1 MAELAERTDEHWT
14 QKREEVSS
22 SRPIVFLVWLVSHLP
37 LWFVGLLAFPISF
50 FYFACSKR
58 ARNES
63 RAYQNRLLRYTA
75 GKDDRIRRPHI
86 YRHIVSF
93 ALCIIEKIEGWCGKI
108 GFNKINLHDDD
119 VTLLIEEL
127 DRKKGA
133 LLIGSHLGNIEMLR
147 SLAEYGRTGVSH
159 YVPVTAILNLNTTQ
173 KFNNTIKEIN
183 PHVQLNII
191 NADEIDAGTIS
202 LLMDRIDEGGLVVIA
217 ADRTSL
223 STVDRSIAENFLGK
237 SARFSYGAF
246 LLAALLKAPTYFVF
260 AFREKTLMLTPRY
273 SMRVHKT
280 DITFDC
286 PRAERETRIKRLCGE
301 YVALLEKYCTM
312 YPLQWYNFFNFW
324 VEDENR
330 KEA

>member
-1 MAELAERTDEHWT
+1 MAELAESADAHWT
-14 QKREEVSS
+14 QKKEEVSS
-22 SRPIVFLVWLVSHLP
+22 SRPIEFTVWLISHLP
-37 LWFVGLLAFPISF
+37 LWFIGVLAFPISF

-75 GKDDRIRRPHI
+75 DRGERIKRPHV

-108 GFNKINLHDDD
+108 DFNKIALQKDD
-119 VTLLIEEL
+119 VKSLIDQL

-159 YVPVTAILNLNTTQ
+159 YVPVTAILNLNTTK
-173 KFNNTIKEIN
+173 KFNNTIKSIN

-191 NADEIDAGTIS
+191 NADEINAGTIS

-217 ADRTSL
+217 ADRMSFNTA
-223 STVDRSIAENFLGK
+223 DRAITENFLGK
-237 SARFSYGAF
+237 PARFSYGAF

-273 SMRVHKT
+273 SMHVHKT
-280 DITFDC
+280 GIAFDC
-286 PRAERETRIKRLCGE
+286 PRAEREARIKRLCRE
-301 YVALLEKYCTM
+301 YVALLEQYCIM

-324 VEDENR
+324 TENENR